1 MSETKKPLR
10 VLLARASVDAPRLMF
25 PDNPW
30 VGIPIG
36 LLYLESA
43 LKLAGN
49 SEIKILDGMAYPD
62 FKCIRNPDS
71 DGRFGLTDAE
81 FEKAA
86 VAFKPD
92 LICFTVVAGR
102 YLPDTLKA
110 IRLVKEALPDAFIIC
125 GGHDVTARPQE
136 YLYSDAPINAVVV
149 AEGEEALVGLTDALR
164 KGEPWQQIGGVA
176 YVNEDGK
183 FIKNP
188 SKAIHDLDRYRLEFD
203 GINLEQYFELYRQG
217 FGGRK
222 NISLRGNYRAT
233 FITTSR
239 GCPYPCKFCSIY
251 QTMGRRM
258 RYHSVAYVLD
268 LITRLVREHGVN
280 HIHFEDDHLTADRE
294 RFKEIMRGIIERK
307 LNITWDTPNGVRADS
322 FDQEMLDLAK
332 AAGVVYLMF
341 GIESGDQQVLDKI
354 IHKHLDLNVLEKTL
368 AMCKKTGIDTMAL
381 FMIGLPGE
389 TREQIM
395 RTYHYAF
402 SLQRKY
408 HTVPFL
414 SLFKPFYDT
423 PLYHTSKE
431 QKFLIDFD
439 KEADRPKNIPDM
451 LFTPLMIETGEF
463 NVEYLSKIYRNYMIR
478 MGFTSTFNWM
488 RITGRRPFLLLR
500 LLGQFV
506 RMAIGNHR
514 QFNKVVFDFFWGAM
528 IYPKS
533 LLRRGDGIH
542 WWLYEAAH
550 RPAEKFTPAPR

>member
-1 MSETKKPLR
+1 MNTARGEGKFR
-10 VLLARASVDAPRLMF
+10 VLLSRASVDAPRLMF

-36 LLYLESA
+36 LLYLQSA
-43 LKLAGN
+43 LKQSVN
-49 SEIKILDGMAYPD
+49 TETKILDGMAYPD
-62 FKCIRNPDS
+62 FELIRSPDS
-71 DGRFGLTDAE
+71 DGRFGLTDSA
-81 FEKAA
+81 FENA
-86 VAFKPD
+86 VREFKPD
-92 LICFTVVAGR
+92 LVCFTVVAGR

-110 IRLVKEALPDAFIIC
+110 IRLVKDAFPEVFVIV

-136 YLYSDAPINAVVV
+136 YLYSDAKINAAVIG
-149 AEGEEALVGLTDALR
+149 EGEEAVVLLAEALR
-164 KGEPWQQIGGVA
+164 KGEPWHATSGVA
-176 YVNEDGK
+176 YVNEEGK
-183 FIKNP
+183 IIKNP

-203 GINLEQYFELYRQG
+203 GIDLEQYFELYRQG

-222 NISLRGNYRAT
+222 NISLRGNHRAT

-258 RYHSVAYVLD
+258 RYHSVEYVLD
-268 LITRLVREHGVN
+268 LITRLVRDHGVN
-280 HIHFEDDHLTADRE
+280 HLHFEDDHLTADRD
-294 RFKEIMRGIIERK
+294 RFKQILRGILDRK
-307 LNITWDTPNGVRADS
+307 LELTWDTPNGVRGDS

-332 AAGVVYLMF
+332 ASGVVYLMF

-354 IHKHLDLNVLEKTL
+354 IHKHLDLKVLEKTL
-368 AMCKKTGIDTMAL
+368 AMCKETGIDTMAL

-395 RTYHYAF
+395 RTYRYAF
-402 SLQRKY
+402 TLQRKY
-408 HTVPFL
+408 HTIPFL

-463 NVEYLSKIYRNYMIR
+463 NVEYLAQIYRHYMVR
-478 MGFTSTFNWM
+478 MGMTSTLNWM
-488 RITGRRPFLLLR
+488 KITGRRPLLL
-500 LLGQFV
+500 LKLIGQFFFI
-506 RMAIGNHR
+506 AIRNRH

-533 LLRRGDGIH
+533 LLHRGDRIH
-542 WWLYEAAH
+542 WWLYESK
-550 RPAEKFTPAPR
+550 R